1 MERSLVFLSVTAS
14 YSHTNLAAWI
24 LRAGAEAAGWQW
36 HEIEVTQNES
46 LPVILNRVAQI
57 HPAVLAASF
66 YLFNRA
72 FLLAFL
78 GRFKKLFPDCRVLG
92 GGPEFLGD
100 NRAFLERYPEVD
112 AVIRGEG
119 EKAFG
124 QWLQLMDH
132 PEQQAEIPGFCGL
145 VAASLRLRSA
155 SGVAGRY
162 VDNGMAE
169 VFENLDDI
177 PSPYPK
183 YMEGFRKPFVLL
195 ETSRG
200 CSNRCAFCTSG
211 VGGIV
216 RWSSIERVR
225 RDVQLI
231 RAQGVPEV
239 RLVDRTFN
247 ARPARCLEL
256 LRFFRDECKPL
267 RFHLEIDPARLT
279 SDFIAELAL
288 AEPGR
293 FHLEVGI
300 QSLNPEVIRAIGR
313 QGTVRRA
320 LAGLQRLCALRQ
332 LATHVDLIAGLP
344 GGTLVDLFEELR
356 TLVLLGPDEIQLEI
370 LKLLPGTRLAAE
382 KDQWQIVAAPEPPY
396 EVLRTAT
403 MTMADLEIARGLSNL
418 VDWFYNV
425 PELHALI
432 VDATRRIP
440 GFWKELIL
448 FGGSMAFAMAA
459 PSLENRF
466 RLLDSF
472 FRGRNAGIGRSAD
485 SGRDADS
492 DRDAGLRHALHYAW
506 LKSGFSAQHGIC
518 RALPWKGKIPESAVL
533 VEGQAVV
540 RPARVFRADLDRSY
554 LFAYARERPAAAVYR
569 LEA

>member
-1 MERSLVFLSVTAS
+1 MNRSLVFLSVTAS
-14 YSHTNLAAWI
+14 YSHTNLAAWT

-36 HEIEVTQNES
+36 REVEITRNES
-46 LPVILNRVAQI
+46 LSVTLNCVARF
-57 HPAVLAASF
+57 HPAVLATSF
-66 YLFNRA
+66 YLFNRS
-72 FLLAFL
+72 FLLSFL
-78 GRFKKLFPDCRVLG
+78 SRFKKLFPDCRVLG

-100 NRAFLERYPEVD
+100 NRVFLERHAEVT

-124 QWLQLMDH
+124 QWLKLMDR
-132 PEQQAEIPGFCGL
+132 PGQQAKIPGFCGL
-145 VAASLRLRSA
+145 VK
-155 SGVAGRY
+155 GRY

-169 VFENLDDI
+169 DVACLDDI

-183 YMEGFRKPFVLL
+183 HIKGFRKPFVLL

-211 VGGIV
+211 AGG
-216 RWSSIERVR
+216 RVR
-225 RDVQLI
+225 SFSLARVRSDVQLI

-247 ARPARCLEL
+247 ARSARCLAL
-256 LRFFRDECKPL
+256 LRFFRDECKPV

-279 SDFIAELAL
+279 PDFIAELAK
-288 AEPGR
+288 AGPGR

-300 QSLNPEVIRAIGR
+300 QSLNQEVIRAIDR

-320 LAGLQRLCALRQ
+320 LAGLTRLGVHRQ

-344 GGTLVDLFEELR
+344 GGTLIDLFAELR
-356 TLVLLGPDEIQLEI
+356 TLVLLEPDAIQLEL

-382 KDQWQIVAAPEPPY
+382 TDRWQIIAAPEPPY
-396 EVLRTAT
+396 EILRTAT
-403 MTMADLEIARGLSNL
+403 MTMADLETARGLSNL

-425 PELHALI
+425 PELRALM

-440 GFWKELIL
+440 EFWRALIL
-448 FGGSMAFAMAA
+448 FGGTMAFAVTA

-466 RLLDSF
+466 RLLDAF
-472 FRGRNAGIGRSAD
+472 FR
-485 SGRDADS
+485 
-492 DRDAGLRHALHYAW
+492 DRDLLLRHALHYAW
-506 LKSGFSAQHGIC
+506 LKHGFSAQHGIC

-533 VEGQAVV
+533 VEGEATV
-540 RPARVFRADLDRSY
+540 RFARVFRADLDRSY